1 MGTIKAII
9 GFLAIVAMI
18 YAGYQIVPPELSNY
32 AFSDDLHDI
41 AMMGGANPKT
51 SDQDLIDQVMKKA
64 QDHSIALSPEQVTV
78 QRIGTPGALAV
89 YLSADYNVSVN
100 LPGYSFTLHFT
111 PSSGNRGF

>member
-9 GFLAIVAMI
+9 GFLVIVAMI
-18 YAGYQIVPPELSNY
+18 YAGDQIAPPELSNY
-32 AFSDDLHDI
+32 AFNDDLHEI

-51 SDQDLIDQVMKKA
+51 TDEDLINQVMRKA
-64 QDHSIALSPEQVTV
+64 QDHSIPLSREQVTV

-89 YLSADYNVSVN
+89 YLSADYTVPVN

-111 PSSGNRGF
+111 PSSGNKGF